1 MPTLKDIR
9 MNINLAALSDLSKKV
24 QTLITVIP
32 AIIISLLVIFIL
44 IWPKYNEIKRLN
56 IDIIKQENEI
66 VRDQAKAARL
76 SILKAEHTRLTN
88 RLNELKQQLP
98 EEKEVSG
105 LLKQVSDLG
114 IKSGLRI
121 LLWKPEQ
128 KKDHPSG
135 IIYEI
140 PVAVEIAGSYHNLGI
155 FFSSLTKLSRIVN
168 ISDIK
173 IGDPAPQRNEAVVRI
188 TFKAH
193 TFSAISESEIAA
205 RAAESRK
212 AAEAKKAAEGKKE

>member
-9 MNINLAALSDLSKKV
+9 ININLANLSNLPGKM
-24 QTLITVIP
+24 QLLIVVMP
-32 AIIISLLVIFIL
+32 AVIISLAIVFIL
-44 IWPKYNEIKRLN
+44 LLPRHKEIQRLN
-56 IDIIKQENEI
+56 SEITKQENEI
-66 VRDQAKAARL
+66 ARDQAKAARL
-76 SILKAEHTRLTN
+76 SILKVEHARLTN
-88 RLNELKQQLP
+88 RLTELKQQLP

-140 PVAVEIAGSYHNLGI
+140 PVAVEMSGSYHNLGI
-155 FFSSLTKLSRIVN
+155 FFSSLTSLNRIVN

-173 IGDPAPQRNEAVVRI
+173 IGEPLAQKTEAIVRI

-193 TFSAISESEIAA
+193 TFSAIPESEIAA
-205 RAAESRK
+205 RAAENKK
-212 AAEAKKAAEGKKE
+212 AAEAKKAENKKE